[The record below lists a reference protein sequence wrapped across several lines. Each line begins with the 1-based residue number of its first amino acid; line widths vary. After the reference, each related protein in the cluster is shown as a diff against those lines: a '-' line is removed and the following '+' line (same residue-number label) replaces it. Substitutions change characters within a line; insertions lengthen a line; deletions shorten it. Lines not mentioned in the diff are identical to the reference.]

1 MANSAGKTV
10 AIYPTGWG
18 RFALNSPD
26 GPVLH
31 PGRPLTILVA
41 GHEIEG
47 TVQASDLGDYLQLPD
62 GDRCGLCAC
71 MRAVATLIEPEVEV
85 VR

>member
-1 MANSAGKTV
+1 MANSAGTTV
-10 AIYPTGWG
+10 IYPTGWG

-26 GPVLH
+26 GPVLQ
-31 PGRPLTILVA
+31 PGHPLTVLVA

-47 TVQASDLGDYLQLPD
+47 TVHTSDLGDYLQLED

-71 MRAVATLIEPEVEV
+71 MRVMATAQEVEV
-85 VR
+85 VQ